1 MATLSDVKNI
11 ARQINA
17 IYKSSLATMNSI
29 IDKMAAINPSAP
41 DAKEQLERLR
51 AEYNTVRSNMLSQ
64 IQPLV
69 SSEIEAFNTLSE
81 ADKEKFNNSSEA
93 TQERKYSDQVNQTAA
108 RESSVATDIRLA
120 ILKATPPPPTPT
132 VPTTNSTNTLQGAA
146 SDDSGIVQSTQNT
159 IPKSPNA
166 ASAAGGT
173 TPATNNSNAK
183 NSNSAPIAGSANQSS
198 GQGDNP
204 NASVNPDDWQN
215 SKVSKQTVN
224 TSSQPGKRLKN
235 PLGEF
240 SSYTYQLTLY
250 MITPDAYDAFVA
262 TGRTKINVANNIDG
276 NSNNF
281 SASSGY
287 SGAFVVAQSGGV
299 NNENDVRAPGFTYDF
314 GIDDLNIKSIHMRAA
329 GSSTPVT
336 EISFN
341 IREPYGFRFLTQLR
355 NAGDRLFGSEM
366 PIDNTTML
374 RQTFI
379 LGIRFIGYDQY
390 GNVMKPDHS
399 MESTTTSGQ
408 SNYTSLDPTS
418 TNGSLFEHF
427 LDVTITECKFRIDGK
442 MVTYNMKGIAKAQQD
457 AFKISKG
464 INKQVTTITA
474 STVGDAVDQF
484 MTKLND
490 VQNSYASGSPR
501 SIPSV
506 YKVVWGPDTEDI
518 WSASIVSTTDLDKI
532 KFPFPASTTADSNA
546 SKEVQTQAANPTA
559 TTIQQV
565 NDKPIIQVIT
575 DIVKQSKFMESQL
588 NILYNSSLQANPD
601 TKSFDVQKAPEQN
614 TPLSW
619 INITPQISNIQYDNS
634 ARDFAYTITYFITK
648 YSTPILDTPYA
659 SGTKFYPGPHKRYD
673 YWYTGKNTEV
683 MSYEQKLDN
692 TFIQIVQG
700 VGDTIDPL
708 NRIGADAIPSAS
720 VAPLAVGL
728 NQTQPRTGRLGDG
741 FNSQN
746 SFLTAL
752 YDPTSYLQAKV
763 TIMGDPDYL
772 PVDMVYN
779 EQLVY
784 DQFYNTGG
792 SQYSINAS
800 GSQVFVEIDFEEPVD
815 YDNSTGLLSVNE
827 QIAFIRYPD
836 NLKDKIK
843 GVSYQILEID
853 HNFSNGVFKQ
863 TLNLLGNTFGTE
875 EGLADKFTAARN
887 QTLTNLGVTNT
898 SQPNNSNA
906 TGTGTGTP
914 SDKPQPTT
922 PNAPAP
928 TAAPQTTNTSP
939 QGTKS
944 NNVAND
950 DSKG

>member
-1 MATLSDVKNI
+1 MAKKITG
-11 ARQINA
+11 
-17 IYKSSLATMNSI
+17 
-29 IDKMAAINPSAP
+29 SA
-41 DAKEQLERLR
+41 
-51 AEYNTVRSNMLSQ
+51 N
-64 IQPLV
+64 
-69 SSEIEAFNTLSE
+69 
-81 ADKEKFNNSSEA
+81 
-93 TQERKYSDQVNQTAA
+93 
-108 RESSVATDIRLA
+108 
-120 ILKATPPPPTPT
+120 
-132 VPTTNSTNTLQGAA
+132 
-146 SDDSGIVQSTQNT
+146 DDSGAVQSTKNT

-173 TPATNNSNAK
+173 TPATSANNATNAK
-183 NSNSAPIAGSANQSS
+183 SPPVAGSSNQAS

-204 NASVNPDDWQN
+204 NASVNPDNWQN

-262 TGRTKINVANNIDG
+262 SGRTKINIANNANG
-276 NSNNF
+276 LTNGF
-281 SASSGY
+281 SPSSGY

-299 NNENDVRAPGFTYDF
+299 NNQNDVRAPGFTLDY
-314 GIDDLNIKSIHMRAA
+314 GIDDLNIKTINMKQA
-329 GSSTPVT
+329 GSPTPVT
-336 EISFN
+336 EVSFN

-379 LGIRFIGYDQY
+379 LGIRFTGYDQY

-399 MESTTTSGQ
+399 METTSSSGQ

-418 TNGSLFEHF
+418 TNGSLFEHYI
-427 LDVTITECKFRIDGK
+427 DITVTECKFRIDGK
-442 MVTYNMKGIAKAQQD
+442 TVTYNIKGFAKAQQD
-457 AFKISKG
+457 AFKVSKG

-490 VQNSYASGSPR
+490 VQKGYASGNPK
-501 SIPSV
+501 SIDIPTE
-506 YKVVWGPDTEDI
+506 YKVVWGPETEDI

-546 SKEVQTQAANPTA
+546 SKEVKTQVANPAA

-588 NILYNSSLQANPD
+588 NILYNSSLQADPTSKSID
-601 TKSFDVQKAPEQN
+601 TQKSPQQN
-614 TPLSW
+614 TALSW
-619 INITPQISNIQYDNS
+619 INITPQISNMQYDS
-634 ARDFAYTITYFITK
+634 KARDFAYTITYFITK
-648 YSTPILDTPYA
+648 YNTPILDTPYV
-659 SGTKFYPGPHKRYD
+659 SGPKFYPGPHKRYD

-683 MSYEQKLDN
+683 LSYEQKLDN

-708 NRIGADAIPSAS
+708 NRIGVDTLPSPS
-720 VAPLAVGL
+720 VAPLAVGM
-728 NQTQPRTGRLGDG
+728 NQTQPRTGRLGLG
-741 FNSQN
+741 FDSQN

-752 YDPTSYLQAKV
+752 YDPVSYLSAKI

-772 PVDMVYN
+772 PVDMTYD

-784 DQFYNTGG
+784 DQFYGTGG
-792 SQYSINAS
+792 SQYAINAS
-800 GSQVFVEIDFEEPVD
+800 GSQIFIEIDFEEAVD
-815 YDNSTGLLSVNE
+815 YDNSTGLMSVNE
-827 QIAFIRYPD
+827 QIAFIKYPD
-836 NLKDKIK
+836 SIKDKIK
-843 GVSYQILEID
+843 GVSYQVLEVD

-863 TLNLLGNTFGTE
+863 TLNLIGNAFGTE
-875 EGLADKFTAARN
+875 EGLADKFTNARN
-887 QTLTNLGVTNT
+887 TALTNLGVTN
-898 SQPNNSNA
+898 SPQPNNSNA

-922 PNAPAP
+922 QAPAA
-928 TAAPQTTNTSP
+928 TATPTTNNTST

-950 DSKG
+950 DSRG